1 MKAVFVIDVDKDELG
16 KAFATITAEENDISF
31 FARGVIRPL
40 PQKMTMEKAL
50 KMERCGSI
58 RDIYTTWDACLAE
71 ITGER
76 E

>member
-40 PQKMTMEKAL
+40 PKPHTEL
-50 KMERCGSI
+50 
-58 RDIYTTWDACLAE
+58 DAFLEGDDYADGFNDCLAE
-71 ITGER
+71 IMGET